1 MRTLLSRYAL
11 SVSAAAMLAGCGGSQ
26 PPIGAPGA
34 VPQASTNATHA
45 ELTTLTRPTITY
57 GLLYSFK
64 PGSGDGVDPYASLVN
79 VNGILYGTTVG
90 GGAYGGGTVFA
101 IAPSGTE
108 AVVHSFGASGD
119 GETPFAGLT
128 EAKGTLYGTTG
139 FGGAHNNGTV
149 FSITPSCKETV
160 LHSFNYGSG
169 DGEQPDAALL
179 NVKGTF
185 YGTTQHGGR
194 HADGTVFSIST
205 SGTETVLHSFGGSV
219 DGVEPYAGLIDVKG
233 TLYGTTYRGG
243 ADSNGTVFKI
253 SPSGNESVLHS
264 FGAPPDGANPY
275 AGLLDVDGRLYGT
288 TQQGG
293 GANGEGTVFSITTSG
308 TETALHSFGPYFSG
322 DGEQPYGN
330 LVNVKGT
337 LYGTTY
343 GGGANNV
350 GTVFKIKLLGKE
362 TVLHSFGASGDGKEP
377 YAGLI
382 KVKGMLYGT
391 TENGGANGD
400 GTVYSLTP

>member
-139 FGGAHNNGTV
+139 LAVRT
-149 FSITPSCKETV
+149 ITGPSFL
-160 LHSFNYGSG
+160 LH
-169 DGEQPDAALL
+169 
-179 NVKGTF
+179 
-185 YGTTQHGGR
+185 R
-194 HADGTVFSIST
+194 HARKRYFTVST
-205 SGTETVLHSFGGSV
+205 T
-219 DGVEPYAGLIDVKG
+219 A
-233 TLYGTTYRGG
+233 
-243 ADSNGTVFKI
+243 
-253 SPSGNESVLHS
+253 
-264 FGAPPDGANPY
+264 
-275 AGLLDVDGRLYGT
+275 
-288 TQQGG
+288 Q
-293 GANGEGTVFSITTSG
+293 
-308 TETALHSFGPYFSG
+308 ETA
-322 DGEQPYGN
+322 
-330 LVNVKGT
+330 
-337 LYGTTY
+337 
-343 GGGANNV
+343 NNPMR
-350 GTVFKIKLLGKE
+350 L
-362 TVLHSFGASGDGKEP
+362 S
-377 YAGLI
+377 
-382 KVKGMLYGT
+382 
-391 TENGGANGD
+391 
-400 GTVYSLTP
+400 